1 MKMVN
6 ALFASTIRPLM
17 LPNWLK
23 QLAAECP
30 EGDRRQLEER
40 LMSTADPT
48 IYDRQKRYREA
59 QAERGLK
66 LVKVWVPEGA
76 VTTIKAVA
84 TELREGHK
92 RG

>member
-1 MKMVN
+1 
-6 ALFASTIRPLM
+6 
-17 LPNWLK
+17 
-23 QLAAECP
+23 
-30 EGDRRQLEER
+30 
-40 LMSTADPT
+40 MSTADPT